1 MSTKLEIPPIKT
13 RPAMPELREPTSED
27 GAAVWQLI
35 KDCAPLD
42 RNSLYCNLLQ
52 CDHFASTCVAAEL
65 DGDIV
70 GWVSGYIVPDSPDT
84 LFIWQVAV
92 AEKGRGMGLAR
103 KMIEHLLTRKVCK
116 DVKNINTTITRD
128 NSASWALFRSV
139 AERRDAPFERDAHFT
154 KEVHFEGRHDTE
166 YMVSIGPF
174 GALARAAAA

>member
-84 LFIWQVAV
+84 LFIWQVA
-92 AEKGRGMGLAR
+92 
-103 KMIEHLLTRKVCK
+103 
-116 DVKNINTTITRD
+116 
-128 NSASWALFRSV
+128 
-139 AERRDAPFERDAHFT
+139 
-154 KEVHFEGRHDTE
+154 
-166 YMVSIGPF
+166 
-174 GALARAAAA
+174 